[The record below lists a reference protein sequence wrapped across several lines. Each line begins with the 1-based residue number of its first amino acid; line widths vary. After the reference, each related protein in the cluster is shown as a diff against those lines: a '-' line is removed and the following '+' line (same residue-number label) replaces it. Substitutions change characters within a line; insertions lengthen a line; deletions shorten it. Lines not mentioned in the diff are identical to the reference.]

1 MTTESDLV
9 NRAYAQIGESV
20 ILSSLSENSVEARNG
35 KIAYERARDYHLNSF
50 SWSFCKKRI
59 VPALMESE
67 IAQYAYCYA
76 LPSDFINIIALFP
89 YGAGADFQSDLL
101 FNYTR
106 QLEYSSILIEDY
118 IIEPHSQAVRAIY
131 TNAENPT
138 LYYTASIT
146 DPNLFSEHLKEAI
159 VYTTADYL
167 LAVTIVKQK
176 QEGTFY
182 LPEDIND
189 ELEYSLTNKNISF
202 SVELTLQFNDLIG
215 GFGVNGAYSHG
226 DDTIELVIEYNPNTI
241 EQQLYDLIGEVNEV
255 LTHEMVHLNQN
266 YKEVQTTAQS
276 ASYAVTSSYSL
287 NSTGNWTGSNF
298 VSNIAT
304 QSIAAFNTSGYPV
317 LVTPTLDNVYL
328 VIQNGIMKWI
338 PIASVAVSI
347 LNSTF
352 YENESVVDGL
362 YEAAITSVSFVS
374 SFTSGSI

>member
-67 IAQYAYCYA
+67 ITQYAYCYA
-76 LPSDFINIIALFP
+76 LPSDFVNIIALFP
-89 YGAGADFQSDLL
+89 YGASADFQSDLL

-167 LAVTIVKQK
+167 LAVTIGGSNTLNISAGLKKLADVEVGKAQA
-176 QEGTFY
+176 
-182 LPEDIND
+182 LDIN
-189 ELEYSLTNKNISF
+189 SSNRRSRNQISAPYMARF
-202 SVELTLQFNDLIG
+202 L
-215 GFGVNGAYSHG
+215 
-226 DDTIELVIEYNPNTI
+226 
-241 EQQLYDLIGEVNEV
+241 
-255 LTHEMVHLNQN
+255 
-266 YKEVQTTAQS
+266 
-276 ASYAVTSSYSL
+276 
-287 NSTGNWTGSNF
+287 
-298 VSNIAT
+298 
-304 QSIAAFNTSGYPV
+304 
-317 LVTPTLDNVYL
+317 
-328 VIQNGIMKWI
+328 
-338 PIASVAVSI
+338 
-347 LNSTF
+347 
-352 YENESVVDGL
+352 
-362 YEAAITSVSFVS
+362 
-374 SFTSGSI
+374 